1 MTHLKTDIAVVG
13 GGLGGVAA
21 ALAAL
26 RRGRRVVL
34 SEEYP
39 WLGGQLT
46 SQAVPP
52 DEHVW
57 VEQFGVTATYRAL
70 REGIRAYYRD
80 AYPLTDE
87 ARRDP
92 QLNPGRGRVS
102 RLCHEPRAAL
112 AVITKM
118 LAPHLSSGRLTVLQ
132 PHVPVA
138 AETVDGIVRSVTL
151 RDKDTRHDT
160 VVEAAFVLDA
170 TETGDL
176 LPLTGTAYV
185 TGAEGRDETGEP
197 SAPATAQPENMQ
209 SIAWCFVFD
218 HVEGDHTIERPADYD
233 HWRSLAP
240 AFWGDAM
247 LSFTAPSPRTL
258 EPETRTFHVNPP
270 YDTVGGKEAHGDDPG
285 DLDLWVFRRIAAR
298 ETFLPGSLD
307 SDIVLA
313 NWPQLDYLG
322 GNVIDTPDRDVHLRA
337 AKAQSRAFVYW
348 LQTEAPGPTGV
359 PGGPGCACAATSSA
373 PATASRRRRTSA
385 SPGAS
390 ARCAPSSSRTWRSP
404 SAATAAPPASRTP
417 WASACTAST
426 CTPPPAATTTST
438 SSAPLRDPA
447 RGPRPGPDPQ
457 PPARRQEHRHH
468 AHHQRRLPAPP
479 RRVERRRIRRRAR
492 RVLPRPLPAS
502 RGRPRETRTGPPVPG
517 RPHRGRR
524 RNPLARD
531 HRLLKGTH
539 HAHDSKEAGQRPRI
553 GNTRDHGR
561 LRRRH

>member
-1 MTHLKTDIAVVG
+1 MTVVKADIAVVG

-57 VEQFGVTATYRAL
+57 VEQFGITATYRAL
-70 REGIRAYYRD
+70 REGIRQYYRD

-92 QLNPGRGRVS
+92 RLNPGRGRVS
-102 RLCHEPRAAL
+102 RLCHEPRVAL

-138 AETVDGIVRSVTL
+138 AETVDGTVRSVTL
-151 RDKDTRHDT
+151 RHTGTGETT

-185 TGAEGRDETGEP
+185 TGAEGRAETGEP
-197 SAPATAQPENMQ
+197 SAPEHGDPGNVQ

-233 HWRSLAP
+233 RWRALAP
-240 AFWGDAM
+240 DFWGDAM

-258 EPETRTFHVNPP
+258 EPETRTFNVNPP
-270 YDTVGGKEAHGDDPG
+270 YATVNGDEAHGEDPG

-298 ETFLPGSLD
+298 ETFTPGSLD

-322 GNVIDTPDRDVHLRA
+322 GSIIDTPDRDAHLRA
-337 AKAQSRAFVYW
+337 AKAQSRSFVYW
-348 LQTEAPGPTGV
+348 LQTEAPRPDGGTGW
-359 PGGPGCACAATSSA
+359 PGLRLRGDVTGTGDGFAQA
-373 PATASRRRRTSA
+373 PYIRES
-385 SPGAS
+385 
-390 ARCAPSSSRTWRSP
+390 
-404 SAATAAPPASRTP
+404 
-417 WASACTAST
+417 
-426 CTPPPAATTTST
+426 
-438 SSAPLRDPA
+438 
-447 RGPRPGPDPQ
+447 
-457 PPARRQEHRHH
+457 
-468 AHHQRRLPAPP
+468 
-479 RRVERRRIRRRAR
+479 RRIRAMRTVVEQDVAVAVRGHGGPAVFEDSVGVGMYR
-492 RVLPRPLPAS
+492 IDLHPSTGGDNYIDVECAPFEIPLGALVPVATVNLLPAAKNIGTTHITNGAYRLHPVEWNIGES
-502 RGRPRETRTGPPVPG
+502 AGELAAFCLDRSLTPAEVCSKPELVRRFQAVLTG
-517 RPHRGRR
+517 
-524 RNPLARD
+524 
-531 HRLLKGTH
+531 
-539 HAHDSKEAGQRPRI
+539 AGVEIHWPEII
-553 GNTRDHGR
+553 GY
-561 LRRRH
+561 

>member
-1 MTHLKTDIAVVG
+1 MRRLQTDIAVVG

-57 VEQFGVTATYRAL
+57 VEQFGITATYRRL

-80 AYPLTDE
+80 AYPLTDA

-102 RLCHEPRAAL
+102 RLCHEPRVAL

-138 AETVDGIVRSVTL
+138 AETVDGLVRSVTL
-151 RDKDTRHDT
+151 RHQDTGEDT

-185 TGAEGRDETGEP
+185 TGAEGRGETGEP
-197 SAPATAQPENMQ
+197 SAPETADPANMQ

-218 HVEGDHTIERPADYD
+218 HVDGDHTIERPADYD

-240 AFWGDAM
+240 EFWGDAM

-258 EPETRTFHVNPP
+258 EPETRTFNVNPP

-322 GNVIDTPDRDVHLRA
+322 GNVIDTPDRDEHLRA
-337 AKAQSRAFVYW
+337 AKAQSRSFVYW
-348 LQTEAPGPTGV
+348 LQTEAPRPDGGTGW
-359 PGGPGCACAATSSA
+359 PGLRLRGDVVGTDDGFAQA
-373 PATASRRRRTSA
+373 PYIRES
-385 SPGAS
+385 
-390 ARCAPSSSRTWRSP
+390 
-404 SAATAAPPASRTP
+404 
-417 WASACTAST
+417 
-426 CTPPPAATTTST
+426 
-438 SSAPLRDPA
+438 
-447 RGPRPGPDPQ
+447 
-457 PPARRQEHRHH
+457 
-468 AHHQRRLPAPP
+468 
-479 RRVERRRIRRRAR
+479 RRIRAMRTVVEQDVAVAVRGHG
-492 RVLPRPLPAS
+492 RPATFEDSVGVGMYRIDLHPSTGGDNYIDVECAPFEIPLGALVPIETRNLLPAAKNIGTTHITNGAY
-502 RGRPRETRTGPPVPG
+502 RLHPVEWNVGESAGELAAFCLDRSLHPG
-517 RPHRGRR
+517 DVLAKPELVRR
-524 RNPLARD
+524 FQAAL
-531 HRLLKGTH
+531 T
-539 HAHDSKEAGQRPRI
+539 EAGVEIHWPEII
-553 GNTRDHGR
+553 GY
-561 LRRRH
+561 